1 MNETLTEPPSSE
13 NVRSASISSNVNV
26 FMPQIWLISDCGSA
40 LGRCLAV
47 EALLKGH
54 YVAAACKKEMVSSLI
69 ELLQPQFG
77 DRVLVIEMDPRN
89 KPLCESAVALL
100 LMRWKR
106 LDIVVSCS
114 LKSFVGA
121 IEEVSEWHIREQ
133 YESSFYGPVNVITTV
148 LPALRRQKSGHILCV
163 TGITGHLGTPSLG
176 LLTSASHALEGYTE
190 ALAFEIA
197 PYNVKVTVVQPSLE
211 AVVLPNAIVFAV
223 QQEHYKNTICATVRS
238 LLSCRDL
245 SQELLVKD
253 VVFAILSVAG
263 IDNPPSRIA
272 AGAEAIAQTKDK
284 LRAVS
289 EEMED
294 TLDISYAA
302 DADPLSDEQR
312 RELFGE

>member
-1 MNETLTEPPSSE
+1 MNERLTEAHSAE
-13 NVRSASISSNVNV
+13 NVGPVSISSNVNV
-26 FMPQIWLISDCGSA
+26 LIPQIWLITDCGSV
-40 LGRCLAV
+40 LGRALAV

-54 YVAAACKKEMVSSLI
+54 YVAAACKKEMVSSLT

-77 DRVLVIEMDPRN
+77 DRLLVIEMDPRN
-89 KPLCESAVALL
+89 KPLCQSAVALL
-100 LMRWKR
+100 LMKWKR

-133 YESSFYGPVNVITTV
+133 YESSFYGPVKVITTV
-148 LPALRRQKSGHILCV
+148 LPVLRRQKFGHIICV

-176 LLTSASHALEGYTE
+176 LLTSAAHALEGYAE
-190 ALAFEIA
+190 AMAFEVA

-211 AVVLPNAIVFAV
+211 AVVLPNSIVFAA

-245 SQELLVKD
+245 SPELLVKD
-253 VVFAILSVAG
+253 VVAGVLSVAG

-272 AGAEAIAQTKDK
+272 TGGEAIIQTKDK
-284 LRAVS
+284 LRTVS

-294 TLDISYAA
+294 MLDVSYAA

-312 RELFGE
+312 RELARE